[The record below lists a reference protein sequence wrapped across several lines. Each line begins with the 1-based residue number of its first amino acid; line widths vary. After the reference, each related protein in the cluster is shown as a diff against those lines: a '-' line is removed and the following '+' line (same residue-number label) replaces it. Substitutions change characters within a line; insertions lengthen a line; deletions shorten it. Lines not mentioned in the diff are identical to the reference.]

1 MVELL
6 CVGDMAAPPVQF
18 AGRQFGAVM
27 TTLTEAVLT
36 TEQLLAFPEN
46 DGIDRELI
54 NGQLRERPMTRR
66 NRRHSR
72 TESNFVKFIGIWND
86 TLPEPRGEVLCGEAG
101 FRLRTKP
108 DTTVGIDVAYISPKT
123 AAANEDSVGLIDG
136 VPILVVEILS
146 PSDSQEDVLEK
157 VQVYLDCGVALV
169 WVAEPVFRAVT
180 VYRPGAEPELFNA
193 QHFLDGGSDLPGF
206 RVKVAD
212 CF

>member
-1 MVELL
+1 
-6 CVGDMAAPPVQF
+6 
-18 AGRQFGAVM
+18 M
-27 TTLTEAVLT
+27 TTLTEPVVT

-46 DGIDRELI
+46 DGMDRELI
-54 NGQLRERPMTRR
+54 NGRLRERPMTRR

-72 TESNFVKFIGIWND
+72 TQTKFAKHLDLWLD
-86 TLPEPRGEVLCGEAG
+86 AQPDPKGEVVSGEAG
-101 FRLRTKP
+101 FRLRRNP
-108 DTTVGIDVAYISPKT
+108 DTTVGIDVAYISPAT
-123 AAANEDSVGLIDG
+123 AATNADGVGLIEG
-136 VPILVVEILS
+136 VPVLVVEILS

-180 VYRPGAEPELFNA
+180 VYRPGAELELFNA
-193 QHFLDGGSDLPGF
+193 QQFLDGGSDLPGF